1 MQMSR
6 EQVAHVAWL
15 ARLGLSEAELDLYA
29 SQLSDILAHF
39 ETLQQLDVS
48 AIAPTAMASAR
59 DENVVREDVPQPSTP
74 QDAILAN
81 ADDTE
86 DGYFRVRAIL
96 EETA

>member
-6 EQVAHVAWL
+6 AEVAHVAWL
-15 ARLGLSEAELDLYA
+15 ARLGLSEAELERYA
-29 SQLSDILAHF
+29 NQLSDILAHF

-59 DENVVREDVPQPSTP
+59 EGNVVRADEPQPSMA
-74 QDAILAN
+74 QDDILAN